1 MKNPIRLT
9 FKELGGLFKTASV
22 SWFNKDPFRESAVIA
37 YYAVF
42 SIPGLLMLIITATGY
57 FFGKETVSETL
68 FAQVTH
74 TMGLDAAKQFR
85 DIIEHTGQ
93 AHATVWATVA
103 GIIILLVGATGVFVE
118 LQKIFNRIW
127 EVKAAPKK
135 GILTYLKAR
144 LFSFG
149 LIVAIAFL
157 LLISLV
163 ISAALAAMNEW
174 IITDA
179 SSFVARILNAF
190 SFLLSLTVISLLF
203 AIMFK
208 MLPDAKIRWRLVWPG
223 ALLTGLLFTG
233 GKTLLALY
241 FGKLH
246 PASVYGAAGS
256 LILFLLWVSY
266 SSLIVFFGAEFTAA
280 YSKLITG
287 RTIPS
292 AIAVNAEPDHEK
304 QDGQYS

>member
-1 MKNPIRLT
+1 MKGVSDLT
-9 FKELGGLFKTASV
+9 LKEFGHLLKNTSV
-22 SWFNKDPFRESAVIA
+22 SWFDKDPFRESAVIA

-42 SIPGLLMLIITATGY
+42 GIPGLLMLIVTATGY
-57 FFGKETVSETL
+57 FFGKDTVSEKL
-68 FAQVTH
+68 FLQVEH
-74 TMGLDAAKQFR
+74 TMGIEAAKQFR

-93 AHATVWATVA
+93 GHATIWSAVA
-103 GIIILLVGATGVFVE
+103 GIVILLAGATGVFVE

-127 EVKAAPKK
+127 EVKVVPRK
-135 GILTYLKAR
+135 GVLTYLKAR
-144 LFSFG
+144 IFSFG
-149 LIVAIAFL
+149 LIAAIAFL

-163 ISAALAAMNEW
+163 ISAALAAVNEW
-174 IITDA
+174 ILTD
-179 SSFVARILNAF
+179 SSAFVVRILNVF
-190 SFLLSLTVISLLF
+190 SFLFSLVVITTLF

-208 MLPDAKIRWRLVWPG
+208 MLPDAKVRWKFVWPG

-241 FGKLH
+241 FAKLH

-280 YSKLITG
+280 YAKLIAG
-287 RTIPS
+287 RTLPS
-292 AIAVNAEPDHEK
+292 AIAEAVKPGDAD
-304 QDGQYS
+304 QDGHRS

>member
-1 MKNPIRLT
+1 MKLR
-9 FKELGGLFKTASV
+9 ELGQLLKNTSV
-22 SWFNKDPFRESAVIA
+22 AWFDKDPFRESAVIA

-42 SIPGLLMLIITATGY
+42 GIPGLLMLIVTATGY
-57 FFGKETVSETL
+57 FFGKDTVSEKL
-68 FAQVTH
+68 NLQVEH
-74 TMGLDAAKQFR
+74 TMGLEAAKQFR

-93 AHATVWATVA
+93 GHTSIWTAVT
-103 GIIILLVGATGVFVE
+103 GIIILLAGATGVFVE

-127 EVKAAPKK
+127 EVKVVPGK

-144 LFSFG
+144 VFSFG
-149 LIVAIAFL
+149 LIAAIAFL

-163 ISAALAAMNEW
+163 ISAALAAVNEW
-174 IITDA
+174 ILTD
-179 SSFVARILNAF
+179 SSAFMVRILNVF
-190 SFLLSLTVISLLF
+190 SFLFSLVVITTLF
-203 AIMFK
+203 AVMFK
-208 MLPDAKIRWRLVWPG
+208 MLPDAKVRWKFVWPG

-241 FGKLH
+241 FAKLH

-280 YSKLITG
+280 YAKLING
-287 RTIPS
+287 RTPPS
-292 AIAVNAEPDHEK
+292 VIAEAVKPDGNKEGGRHP
-304 QDGQYS
+304 